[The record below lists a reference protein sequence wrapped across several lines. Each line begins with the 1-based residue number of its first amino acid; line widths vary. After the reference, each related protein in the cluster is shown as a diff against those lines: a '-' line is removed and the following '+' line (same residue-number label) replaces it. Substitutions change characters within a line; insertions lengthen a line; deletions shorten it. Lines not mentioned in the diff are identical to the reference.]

1 MAWEEVEGRIVER
14 GYKENERRNERRE
27 KGHVGKGERKQERER
42 LVKRNRR
49 YRPVSYTHLTLPTI
63 YSV

>member
-49 YRPVSYTHLTLPTI
+49 YRQKKTVL
-63 YSV
+63 